1 MNAEQFHDA
10 LSLLPSDLIAETD
23 KLRASPKS
31 RVIPWKRWVSLAA
44 CLVLIFGCGWAVVR
58 SGLLGFSGGSMEKAS
73 FDEAAA
79 ECAPQEPA
87 AMYSNQKTTEAA
99 QGTKDS
105 SVSLAE
111 PQEDLAD
118 NAPADANREMEE
130 AMTPTGYP
138 ADGSYFI
145 DLNAAQSILTYPAQD
160 GSLCIDSSQTAL
172 IRTAAGLENYLG
184 GWGDYFNLY
193 ALEEACAAFDE
204 SWFECFDLLLIRVDT
219 EKSELMPSIGSVTLT
234 GPDSIE
240 ITLYFAVL
248 PEDNSP
254 DPACWH
260 ILLPVEKDLL
270 PEAIDITL
278 LFP

>member
-31 RVIPWKRWVSLAA
+31 RVIPWKRWASLAA

-58 SGLLGFSGGSMEKAS
+58 SGLLGFSGGSTKTAS

-99 QGTKDS
+99 QGTNDS
-105 SVSLAE
+105 SVSLA
-111 PQEDLAD
+111 PQEDLTD

-160 GSLCIDSSQTAL
+160 GNLCIDSSQTAL

-184 GWGDYFNLY
+184 SWGDYFNLY

-204 SWFECFDLLLIRVDT
+204 GWFECFDLLLIRVDT
-219 EKSELMPSIGSVTLT
+219 EKSELHPVIDSFTLT
-234 GPDSIE
+234 GPESCE
-240 ITLYFAVL
+240 IVICSPLM